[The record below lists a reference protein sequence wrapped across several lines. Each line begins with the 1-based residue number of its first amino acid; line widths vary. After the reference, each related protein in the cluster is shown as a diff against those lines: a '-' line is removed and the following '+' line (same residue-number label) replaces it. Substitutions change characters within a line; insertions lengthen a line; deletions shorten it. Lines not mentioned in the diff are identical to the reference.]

1 MRLAGSARHGLA
13 RTDYN
18 ILYDP
23 ELSFRDIAN
32 QFMSMLQKKAQA
44 EKGEDSSNEGDA
56 PKTEVS
62 VKQEPQSEGDKS
74 EQLFDRSF
82 CVCGVIFTLLRH
94 SQVSS
99 CACVWTRAA
108 AQSW

>member
-1 MRLAGSARHGLA
+1 MA

-74 EQLFDRSF
+74 ERLFYRMIILCLWRYFYAATSLA
-82 CVCGVIFTLLRH
+82 GLKLR
-94 SQVSS
+94 VRLDSS
-99 CACVWTRAA
+99 SGAKLRPC
-108 AQSW
+108 Q